1 MVFGAVSESAGAG
14 AAGACGAAVRALRY
28 LVRVASEGCAAILF
42 EAVLAFVAAWSAAGG
57 VGVSD
62 RLPELLDCKALMVE
76 LGVRRATAESV
87 MRQLPIVSFPG
98 LRKVYVKRSDVA
110 RLVEERTFEKGQVP
124 A

>member
-1 MVFGAVSESAGAG
+1 
-14 AAGACGAAVRALRY
+14 LRDP
-28 LVRVASEGCAAILF
+28 VRVASEGRA
-42 EAVLAFVAAWSAAGG
+42 AVLLEEVLALVAAWPAEGG

-76 LGVRRATAESV
+76 LGVRRATAECV

-98 LRKVYVKRSDVA
+98 LRKVYVKRSDVS